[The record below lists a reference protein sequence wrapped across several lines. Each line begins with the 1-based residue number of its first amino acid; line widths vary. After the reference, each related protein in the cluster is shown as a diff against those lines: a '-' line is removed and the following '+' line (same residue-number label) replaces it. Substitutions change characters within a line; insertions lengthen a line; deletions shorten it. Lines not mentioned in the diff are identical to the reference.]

1 MIRPGKGL
9 PSWFERTVA
18 CAGYGALSPVLLL
31 CAIAVKFSS
40 PGPVLFRQ
48 ERVGKDGQGF
58 RLLKFRSMRVN
69 VGGAQV
75 TAHGDARITG
85 VGRFLRKTKL
95 DELPELWNVVR
106 GELSLVGPRAEV
118 PKYVDLEDPLWERVL
133 KARPGITDP
142 VTLRLRNEEELIAT
156 AGGDPEV
163 FYREVLQPLK
173 LQGYVRYLER
183 RTVWSDL
190 GVLVRTVLAVV
201 IPSKAPSPTLGDLKK
216 GAEELF
222 P

>member
-1 MIRPGKGL
+1 MSRPGKGL

-18 CAGYGALSPVLLL
+18 CAGYGALSPLLLL
-31 CAIAVKFSS
+31 CAIAVRCSS

-48 ERVGKDGQGF
+48 ERVGQGGRPF
-58 RLLKFRSMRVN
+58 RLLKFRSMQVN

-118 PKYVDLEDPLWERVL
+118 PMYVDLENPQWKRVL
-133 KARPGITDP
+133 QAKPGVTDP
-142 VTLRLRNEEELIAT
+142 VTLRLRNEEELIA
-156 AGGDPEV
+156 AGGGDPEV

-183 RTVWSDL
+183 RTTWSDL

-201 IPSKAPSPTLGDLKK
+201 MPSKAPPPTLEDLEK
-216 GAEELF
+216 GAEYLF

>member
-1 MIRPGKGL
+1 MSRPGRGL
-9 PSWFERTVA
+9 PSWFERTLA

-31 CAIAVKFSS
+31 CAIAVQFSS

-69 VGGAQV
+69 AGGAQV

-85 VGRFLRKTKL
+85 VGRILRKTKL

-118 PKYVDLEDPLWERVL
+118 PKYVDARDPLWQKVL
-133 KARPGITDP
+133 QAKPGITDP
-142 VTLRLRNEEELIAT
+142 VTLRLRNEEELIA
-156 AGGDPEV
+156 AGGGDPEV

-183 RTVWSDL
+183 RTAWSDL
-190 GVLVRTVLAVV
+190 GVLIRTVFAVV
-201 IPSKAPSPTLGDLKK
+201 IPSKAPAPTLEDLKK
-216 GAEELF
+216 GAEHLF

>member
-1 MIRPGKGL
+1 MSRPGKGL

-18 CAGYGALSPVLLL
+18 CAGYGALLPVLSL
-31 CAIAVKFSS
+31 CAIGVRFSS

-48 ERVGKDGQGF
+48 ERVGQGGRPF

-118 PKYVDLEDPLWERVL
+118 PKYVDASDSLWQKVL
-133 KARPGITDP
+133 QAKPGITDP
-142 VTLRLRNEEELIAT
+142 VTLRLRNEEELIA
-156 AGGDPEV
+156 AGGGDPEV
-163 FYREVLQPLK
+163 FYREFLQPLK

-190 GVLVRTVLAVV
+190 GVLIRTVLAVV
-201 IPSKAPSPTLGDLKK
+201 MPSKAPPPTLEDLKK
-216 GAEELF
+216 GAEYLF